1 MLRFQDVHRMKLEY
15 AKHMAQQK
23 GSWNKNKIQEP
34 FNVWWKTCEPPSIIP
49 CLRLTFG
56 VGPYLSP
63 WFCTCEDGGTNLCK
77 ERKGRGKEDE
87 RKQRWGKKR
96 GIEERRGEKGSIC
109 GRRLIFQ
116 QIRSPNYRFGGA
128 RPFAAR
134 CVWCTFQT
142 PRGKKHDL
150 P

>member
-77 ERKGRGKEDE
+77 ERKRKGRRKEAEMRKKKRNRRGKE
-87 RKQRWGKKR
+87 
-96 GIEERRGEKGSIC
+96 
-109 GRRLIFQ
+109 
-116 QIRSPNYRFGGA
+116 
-128 RPFAAR
+128 
-134 CVWCTFQT
+134 
-142 PRGKKHDL
+142 RGKGIYLWSPANFSTNSLTKLSLWRGPPIRCTMCVVHFPNTKGQKHDL